1 MSQQRCKWRKS
12 SCCFSGFETLTCN
25 PKCPIKFHGEEGNF
39 LRSIPTH
46 NVQLSIKLEYKQVKD
61 YELRNINCYYF
72 EKNAYPFHT
81 GGIGD

>member
-1 MSQQRCKWRKS
+1 MQMTQVQLLFLRFWDAHMQS
-12 SCCFSGFETLTCN
+12 
-25 PKCPIKFHGEEGNF
+25 KCPIKFHGEEGNF

-61 YELRNINCYYF
+61 YELRNINWYYF